1 MTLHSRIAELRQD
14 NEQPKIL
21 SLTFGERY
29 WQERATALADDCEK
43 LLEKVGAF
51 IKSMDR
57 EMENRENEQPES
69 ILKRIVAEARSLRQ
83 ELGIE

>member
-1 MTLHSRIAELRQD
+1 MNRIAGEAVPEQAMTLHSRIAELRQD

-43 LLEKVGAF
+43 LLELLIEVN
-51 IKSMDR
+51 
-57 EMENRENEQPES
+57 NRS
-69 ILKRIVAEARSLRQ
+69 IVPLDLQ
-83 ELGIE
+83 ERVRLAVLGEKA